1 MKITGIKET
10 NYLYRTNTKNLQ
22 FMAKPKIK
30 SSSAVQV
37 FSLLTAGCASIISA
51 LQMGEQRMN
60 ETKKFIDIRE
70 DFSKK
75 LEPAALKT
83 EKTCWEFFINSN
95 PETQAEYEK
104 AEDELYSLYR
114 DEETFNK
121 LKTID
126 KNKLPK
132 HEAKQLKDLLKAFD
146 EELNSGETKKALRK
160 KEADI
165 GQKYNTYVPTIDG
178 KEVTKVEITKIL
190 QSEPNQDIR
199 RKAYEAK
206 IKGGD
211 LIAEDLIELV
221 KMRNEYAKTQGYDN
235 YFDYMIKE
243 EYDVEPEFLDK
254 LIDDVYSKAKGK
266 IKVLQE
272 KRHKELKEEF
282 GIDELKAYHYGL
294 LLDSDPEK
302 GVNEILQS
310 CGKASPVIKKGV
322 NEILQSY
329 PRPTGEEAA
338 VRAERVTDA
347 GEGAEQIVETLAKK
361 TYSGMGYDIDK
372 LQTESK
378 LTLDL
383 YPRKGKNTH
392 GFCFGIEAG
401 KDSRILANLTN
412 NVQSLDTLNHEL
424 GHCMYDLGLSQ
435 ELPFVDRQPSSSAVT
450 EAIAMMMGDIQ
461 KKEDILKDIV
471 PNELLKKFKDTLKD
485 DEANFVSRSLEIIE
499 FERELYKNPEQNPA
513 KLWAEMRG
521 KYLNRNDEADN
532 EWATIPHY
540 LTHPGY
546 YQNYFRA
553 TLMKAQIYNH
563 LHKVLGNITEN
574 PKTAE
579 YMDKNIFSLGASIEE
594 YDLIKQLT
602 GKDFGVDDFTEG
614 L

>member
-1 MKITGIKET
+1 
-10 NYLYRTNTKNLQ
+10 
-22 FMAKPKIK
+22 
-30 SSSAVQV
+30 
-37 FSLLTAGCASIISA
+37 
-51 LQMGEQRMN
+51 MN

-70 DFSKK
+70 DFSKN
-75 LEPAALKT
+75 LEPLAIKT
-83 EKTCWEFFINSN
+83 EKTCWDFFINSN

-104 AEDELYSLYR
+104 TEDELYSLYR

-165 GQKYNTYVPTIDG
+165 GQKYNTYVPVIDG
-178 KEVTKVEITKIL
+178 KEVTKVDITKIL
-190 QSEPNQDIR
+190 QSEPNQDKR
-199 RKAYEAK
+199 RKAYYAK

-221 KMRNEYAKTQGYDN
+221 KMRNDYAKTQGYDN

-243 EYDVEPEFLDK
+243 EYDVEPDFLNK
-254 LIDDVYSKAKGK
+254 LIDDVYSKAKDK
-266 IKVLQE
+266 IKVLQD
-272 KRHKELKEEF
+272 KRRKELKEKFKVDKLE
-282 GIDELKAYHYGL
+282 AYHYGL
-294 LLDSDPEK
+294 LLDTNSEK
-302 GVNEILQS
+302 AVNEILINQNIEDIS
-310 CGKASPVIKKGV
+310 
-322 NEILQSY
+322 
-329 PRPTGEEAA
+329 
-338 VRAERVTDA
+338 
-347 GEGAEQIVETLAKK
+347 KK
-361 TYSGMGYDIDK
+361 TYLGMGYDIDK
-372 LQTESK
+372 LKAEGK

-424 GHCMYDLGLSQ
+424 GHCMYDLGLSA
-435 ELPFVDRQPSSSAVT
+435 ELPFIDRQPSSSAVT
-450 EAIAMMMGDIQ
+450 EAIAMMMGDIM
-461 KKEDILKDIV
+461 KKEDILGEIV
-471 PNELLKKFKDTLKD
+471 PKELLQKFKESLKD
-485 DEANFVSRSLEIIE
+485 DEANFVSRSLEIID
-499 FERELYKNPEQNPA
+499 FERELYKNPNQNPA
-513 KLWAEMRG
+513 ELWANMRG
-521 KYLNRNDEADN
+521 KYLSRDEKPDN

-563 LHKVLGNITEN
+563 LHKILGNITEN
-574 PKTAE
+574 TKTAE
-579 YMDKNIFSLGASIEE
+579 YMDKNIFSLGASVEE

-602 GKDFGVDDFTEG
+602 GKEFGVEDFVNG